1 MPFSDNTPATPI
13 FCFKANSLSR
23 NHESCPSECKLPSFH
38 FVKGKL
44 IPLLQTK
51 DYPFQKVNAMSHSYS
66 DQLHVP
72 SPFGTSVRTSHL
84 RNSESVYAYGLLLPS
99 VREVLSTI
107 THKSRLSI
115 KREPPKPLPLKRCE
129 QHSRL
134 PSCHTMT
141 CLHTE
146 RCERA
151 WWHRGGCLLHCGSDN
166 VTRQLPFS
174 GKFERPRSCC
184 KMINLKIDELS
195 GACRY

>member
-23 NHESCPSECKLPSFH
+23 NHESCPPECKLPSFH

-51 DYPFQKVNAMSHSYS
+51 DYPFQKVNAMSH
-66 DQLHVP
+66 
-72 SPFGTSVRTSHL
+72 GSVACAIAIQYFSTYVAFTKL
-84 RNSESVYAYGLLLPS
+84 RVGICIWT
-99 VREVLSTI
+99 VREVLSAI